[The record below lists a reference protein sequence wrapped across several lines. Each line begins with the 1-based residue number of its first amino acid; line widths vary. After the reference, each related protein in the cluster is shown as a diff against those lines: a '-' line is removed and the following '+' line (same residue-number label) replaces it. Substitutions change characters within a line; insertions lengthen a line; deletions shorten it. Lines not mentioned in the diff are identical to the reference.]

1 MKKIIAA
8 IDGLKFS
15 ESTMTYAVH
24 IAKQLNAH
32 LVGVF
37 LDDPTYTSY
46 KIYDVVLKEGASEA
60 TLNQYDEEDAERRKE
75 AARRFESACNDAG
88 INHSAHHDHDIA
100 LRELLHESIYADLLI
115 IDCHETLTHYEEKQP
130 SRFIRDLLSDVQ
142 CPVLLVPHK
151 YKPIDKKIVLLY
163 DGEPSSVYA
172 IKMFT
177 YLLPLFQSLDTEIV
191 CVKTVNQTSHLP
203 DNKLM
208 KELIKRHFPKV
219 NYNIIKGIA
228 EVEIVKHLKNV
239 GPNALVVLGAYRRGR
254 VSRWFHESMADTLIK
269 ETKLPLFIA
278 HQ

>member
-8 IDGLKFS
+8 IDGLKYS
-15 ESTMTYAVH
+15 DSTENYAVQ

-46 KIYDVVLKEGASEA
+46 KIYDVVIKEGASEA
-60 TLNQYDEEDAERRKE
+60 KLKQYDEEDTERRRE
-75 AARRFESACNDAG
+75 ASKQFETACSEAG
-88 INHSAHHDHDIA
+88 ITCSIHHDKDIA
-100 LRELLHESIYADLLI
+100 LQELLHESVYADLLI
-115 IDCHETLTHYEEKQP
+115 IDSHETLTHHEEKQP
-130 SRFIRDLLSDVQ
+130 TRFIRDLLADVQ

-151 YKPIDKKIVLLY
+151 YKPIEKIALLY

-172 IKMFT
+172 IRMFS
-177 YLLPLFQSLDTEIV
+177 YILPLFKHLDAEIV
-191 CVKTVNQTSHLP
+191 SVKNADQNLHLP

-208 KELIKRHFPKV
+208 KEFIKRHFPKAD
-219 NYNIIKGIA
+219 YNIIKGLADI
-228 EVEIVKHLKNV
+228 EIVKHLKNM
-239 GPNALVVLGAYRRGR
+239 GPNVLVVLGAYRRGR
-254 VSRWFHESMADTLIK
+254 VSRWFHQSMADTLVK